1 MGGGRTN
8 LDPLGSLNAPLRAK
22 LLAVPELREKYMG
35 YVRDIAT
42 KWLDWKTMGPLV
54 EGYKTLIEADVKAD
68 TKRLETYEA
77 FVQDTTGTSRS
88 LKTFAAARRQYL
100 LSY

>member
-1 MGGGRTN
+1 MCR
-8 LDPLGSLNAPLRAK
+8 
-22 LLAVPELREKYMG
+22 LLELAALPPTVTTARG
-35 YVRDIAT
+35 TQNSQPQGNFNPNNVRDTAT
-42 KWLDWKTMGPLV
+42 KWLDWKTLGPLV

-77 FVQDTTGTSRS
+77 FVQGTTGTSRS
-88 LKTFAAARRQYL
+88 LKTFAAARREYL

>member
-1 MGGGRTN
+1 M
-8 LDPLGSLNAPLRAK
+8 DPPLRAK

-42 KWLDWKTMGPLV
+42 KWLDWRTLGPLV

-77 FVQDTTGTSRS
+77 FVQDTTGTSNS
-88 LKTFAAARRQYL
+88 LKTFAAARREYL
-100 LSY
+100 LSR